1 MQSLYTLSHFDLT
14 FISQGY
20 SRFLITSFLPLFL
33 IWKRK
38 KKRTHRIGEGKKNR
52 CLDFAKQTELLGG
65 LKESSNA
72 LIVHCHSVSPTQDAQ
87 LAMHTNFRSDLSD
100 AITISSSMQPVVH
113 WNRIYIYIDAITFAT
128 ILCSSRSHVDIQS
141 RRPWYR
147 VDWIATLA

>member
-38 KKRTHRIGEGKKNR
+38 KKRTHRIGGGKKNR
-52 CLDFAKQTELLGG
+52 CLDFAKLLGG

-87 LAMHTNFRSDLSD
+87 ARNAHQLSIGSIRRDNDFLLD
-100 AITISSSMQPVVH
+100 ATGGPLKSY
-113 WNRIYIYIDAITFAT
+113 IYIYIDAITFAT